1 LNTEITLKNVLIA
14 IDYARFNIL
23 QSWIVVSWT
32 SLFEKLLVHSNK
44 NLYTVI
50 YNIYLKT
57 KFSSTLFYLK
67 LNEICWQIY

>member
-1 LNTEITLKNVLIA
+1 MEITLKNVLIA

-23 QSWIVVSWT
+23 QSWIVMSWA

-50 YNIYLKT
+50 YNIYLKI
-57 KFSSTLFYLK
+57 FIL
-67 LNEICWQIY
+67 